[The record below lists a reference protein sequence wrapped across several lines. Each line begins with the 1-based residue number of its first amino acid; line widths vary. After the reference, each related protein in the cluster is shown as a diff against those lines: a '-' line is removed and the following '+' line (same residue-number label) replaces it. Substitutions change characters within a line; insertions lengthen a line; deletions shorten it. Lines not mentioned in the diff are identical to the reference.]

1 MPPPNDVGFYSGQS
15 GGSFYRI
22 LSEAINEMAGTGFDN
37 SERLAFW
44 IKRIRDAA
52 VQSLIPEHVL
62 EAQLNAAFRAT
73 FRRLVEKG
81 GIVKFH
87 AGVGRFTLE
96 KVRPALRAE
105 LDRRM
110 MISRNL
116 IKLNRAEAIEAT
128 VRRFA
133 GWASSVPDG
142 GTGAVDRRET
152 KVEIRKA
159 LASLPFVARRVA
171 VDQGHKFVSNLNNIL
186 ATDGGAIALIWHSHW
201 RQAGYNYRR
210 DHKER
215 DGKVYVLRGNWALDR
230 GFMKLAGRTYYD
242 EVTAVGEE
250 VYCRCYAV
258 YLYSL
263 RALPDDMV
271 TEKGRVE
278 LERAKALVGA

>member
-1 MPPPNDVGFYSGQS
+1 MPPPNDVGYFGQS
-15 GGSFYRI
+15 RSTFYRV
-22 LSEAINEMAGTGFDN
+22 LSEAINEMAAAGFDN

-52 VQSLIPEHVL
+52 IQSLIPEHVL
-62 EAQLNAAFRAT
+62 EAQLHAAFRAT
-73 FRRLVEKG
+73 FQRLVERSA
-81 GIVKFH
+81 ITKFH
-87 AGVGRFTLE
+87 PGIARFTLE

-105 LDRRM
+105 LDRRLM
-110 MISRNL
+110 AARNL

-142 GTGAVDRRET
+142 GTGATNKRET

-159 LASLPFVARRVA
+159 LASLPFRERRVA
-171 VDQGHKFVSNLNNIL
+171 IDQGHKFVSNLNNIL
-186 ATDGGAIALIWHSHW
+186 ATDGGAIALTWHSHW
-201 RQAGYNYRR
+201 RQAGYNYRL
-210 DHKER
+210 DHRER

-250 VYCRCYAV
+250 VYCRCFAV

-271 TEKGRVE
+271 TEKGRAE
-278 LERAKALVGA
+278 LARAKALVEA

>member
-1 MPPPNDVGFYSGQS
+1 
-15 GGSFYRI
+15 
-22 LSEAINEMAGTGFDN
+22 LSEAIAEMAETGFDN
-37 SERLAFW
+37 SARLAYW
-44 IKRIRDAA
+44 INRIRDAA
-52 VQSLIPEHVL
+52 VQSLVPEHIL
-62 EAQLNAAFRAT
+62 ESTLNQAFRAT
-73 FRRLVEKG
+73 FRRLVERSA
-81 GIVKFH
+81 ITKFH
-87 AGVGRFTLE
+87 PGIARFTLE

-142 GTGAVDRRET
+142 GTGATDKRATRA
-152 KVEIRKA
+152 EIRKA
-159 LASLPFVARRVA
+159 LASLPFTERRVA
-171 VDQGHKFVSNLNNIL
+171 IDQGHKFVSNLNNIL
-186 ATDGGAIALIWHSHW
+186 ATDGGAIALTWHSHW
-201 RQAGYNYRR
+201 RQAGYNARIE
-210 DHKER
+210 HKER

-271 TEKGRVE
+271 TEKGRAE
-278 LERAKALVGA
+278 LARAKALVGA

>member
-1 MPPPNDVGFYSGQS
+1 MAPNDFGFQGGQANT
-15 GGSFYRI
+15 FYRV
-22 LSEAINEMAGTGFDN
+22 LSQAINEMAGVGFDN
-37 SERLAFW
+37 SARLAYW
-44 IKRIRDAA
+44 INRIRDAA
-52 VQSLIPEHVL
+52 VQSLIPEHIL
-62 EAQLNAAFRAT
+62 EAQLNSAFRSTYA
-73 FRRLVEKG
+73 RLIEKG
-81 GIVKFH
+81 TITKLHPGI
-87 AGVGRFTLE
+87 GRFTLE
-96 KVRPALRAE
+96 KVRPALHAE
-105 LDRRM
+105 LARRLM
-110 MISRNL
+110 AARNL

-142 GTGAVDRRET
+142 GTGATDKRATRA
-152 KVEIRKA
+152 EIRKA
-159 LASLPFVARRVA
+159 LASLPFTERRVA

-186 ATDGGAIALIWHSHW
+186 ATDGGAIALTWHSHW

-230 GFMKLAGRTYYD
+230 GLMKLAGRTYYD

-263 RALPDDMV
+263 RALPDDML
-271 TEKGRVE
+271 TEKGRAE